1 MTKSFTRARDRS
13 LDGPCIEGHKQV
25 PKNVERGLTRLW
37 QIDRPHRGRAFARAI
52 AKADVGVDAMV
63 VFKGQDRV
71 FRVGTVVVLLA
82 RVVLPVG
89 RAGWVDPDLIWP
101 DGCWKP
107 SSRGST
113 RGTQSRPLTM

>member
-71 FRVGTVVVLLA
+71 FRVGTVVVLLS

-89 RAGWVDPDLIWP
+89 RAGWVDPDLARWVLEAQL
-101 DGCWKP
+101 
-107 SSRGST
+107 T
-113 RGTQSRPLTM
+113 REHTGHLSLIHI

>member
-37 QIDRPHRGRAFARAI
+37 QIDRSHRGRAFARAI

-63 VFKGQDRV
+63 VFKGQD
-71 FRVGTVVVLLA
+71 LS
-82 RVVLPVG
+82 
-89 RAGWVDPDLIWP
+89 LIHISEP
-101 DGCWKP
+101 TRPSHISRMP
-107 SSRGST
+107 SSA
-113 RGTQSRPLTM
+113 